1 MAKTIA
7 QVVEK
12 WARRAAT
19 AGPDYEAGI
28 RAGKNQAEN
37 AIAAKQLWF
46 QALTQANQRDA
57 FAKGLQ
63 KSGTAKWQR
72 KSLEVGAARWPQGVG
87 AAQPDYQANFGPI
100 LDALNAVVPP
110 KRLPKGDPGNL
121 LRVAAYNIAA
131 RKAAGKV

>member
-1 MAKTIA
+1 MAKTIS

-28 RAGKNQAEN
+28 RGAKNQAEN
-37 AIAAKQLWF
+37 AIAAKSLWF
-46 QALTQANQRDA
+46 QAITAANQRDA

-63 KSGTAKWQR
+63 KSGQAKWQR
-72 KSLEVGAARWPQGVG
+72 KSLEVGVPRWPQGVD
-87 AAQPDYQANFGPI
+87 AAQPDYQAGFGPI
-100 LDALNAVVPP
+100 LDAINAAVLP

-121 LRVAAYNIAA
+121 QRVAAINLVV